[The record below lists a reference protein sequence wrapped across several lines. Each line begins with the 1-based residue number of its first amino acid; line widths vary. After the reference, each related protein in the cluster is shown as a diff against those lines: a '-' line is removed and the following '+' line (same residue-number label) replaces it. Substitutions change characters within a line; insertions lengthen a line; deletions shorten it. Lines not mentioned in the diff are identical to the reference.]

1 MQRTVLITLM
11 VVIVLVVAVIFAGLL
26 MGPPAI
32 KTTTL
37 TYTLT
42 LTRTVTERYT
52 VTKMYASFWLLER
65 PLSRNISMTAEG
77 AVIHY
82 QEELEWSETQ
92 FSQIVKNEKS
102 FKSLLVEKIRQT
114 YSIEIGNPDV
124 SFDRARR
131 VTVFKCDM
139 KGAKLDETYDF
150 SWFLTPLKLDFI
162 DSHFTRSER
171 KLSWHGLIGGV
182 PTSIV
187 LKFPFKIAN
196 CHAHVWPA

>member
-1 MQRTVLITLM
+1 MAPSTIT
-11 VVIVLVVAVIFAGLL
+11 
-26 MGPPAI
+26 
-32 KTTTL
+32 TTTL

-42 LTRTVTERYT
+42 LTRTVTERCT

-65 PLSRNISMTAEG
+65 SLSRNITMTAEG

-114 YSIEIGNPDV
+114 YSIEIANPDV

-131 VTVFKCDM
+131 VTVFKCNV

-150 SWFLTPLKLDFI
+150 SWFLTPLKLD
-162 DSHFTRSER
+162 SVSYTHLT
-171 KLSWHGLIGGV
+171 L
-182 PTSIV
+182 PTICSV
-187 LKFPFKIAN
+187 
-196 CHAHVWPA
+196 